1 MQLDTT
7 SEAVKSTVVIAGA
20 TASAMSPNELAS
32 LAAAVL
38 TALFVVA
45 QMITLLPKMLD
56 SMKELRKRFFGP
68 AQEASDDDPK

>member
-45 QMITLLPKMLD
+45 QFITLLPKMLD
-56 SMKELRKRFFGP
+56 ALKELRKRFFGP
-68 AQEASDDDPK
+68 SVEASDDDSE